1 MIFVLSHV
9 LAEANDLGRSGFA
22 CDIEPGH
29 LDTGSGPAVIDHAP
43 HAIDYNLVLIFRN
56 RHDLRIWPLGIEW
69 HKRARHPIVR
79 IAFTT
84 DGPEFLQYVRNV
96 KFPSDADACNLPERR
111 KRRDDVI
118 DLTEGRIDGVDVAP
132 FRITR
137 VHACFQLRRREG
149 VNSFMGQVDAR
160 TAVEIELVNHLHD
173 PFNRHLQ
180 TEAIKVSVAGLSDRG
195 AQIRSPMTAHAP
207 GP

>member
-84 DGPEFLQYVRNV
+84 DGPEILQHVRNV
-96 KFPSDADACNLPERR
+96 KSPSAADACNLPERINL
-111 KRRDDVI
+111 RDDFRYQ
-118 DLTEGRIDGVDVAP
+118 TECSIDGDDVAQ

-137 VHACFQLRRREG
+137 
-149 VNSFMGQVDAR
+149 N
-160 TAVEIELVNHLHD
+160 
-173 PFNRHLQ
+173 
-180 TEAIKVSVAGLSDRG
+180 
-195 AQIRSPMTAHAP
+195 
-207 GP
+207 